1 MGEGSGVVT
10 VSPGLARE
18 GKEVQAGPG
27 STWGVCNAEPGPG
40 GWGGGCPPTAPPLR
54 GTDLAQPFHTPTSEE
69 RTRWSFKN

>member
-54 GTDLAQPFHTPTSEE
+54 GTDLFLVKFDDLVFIHS
-69 RTRWSFKN
+69 SCCKD